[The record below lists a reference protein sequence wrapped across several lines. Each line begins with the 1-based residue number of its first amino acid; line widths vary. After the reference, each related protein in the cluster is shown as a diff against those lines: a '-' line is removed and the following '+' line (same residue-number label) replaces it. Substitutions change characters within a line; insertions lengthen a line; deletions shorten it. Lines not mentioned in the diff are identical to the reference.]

1 MLFEIPIVVLLL
13 QSIPEAFFI
22 IMVGLK
28 LFHIDI
34 KGKEAILVSVIYGVA
49 SYFIRKYI
57 AIYGIH
63 TILSIIVLIVLL
75 KYIKKISL
83 FYAMISILLSF
94 LLTGIFQSITVP
106 FVLDFLGVSLEQ
118 FSKDPKLMIIAAIPT
133 FVLMTIIYFILNKT
147 NFYLYDL
154 RVFKKE

>member
-1 MLFEIPIVVLLL
+1 MLFQIPIVVLLL

-22 IMVGLK
+22 IIVGLK

-63 TILSIIVLIVLL
+63 TILSVIVLIVSL

-83 FYAMISILLSF
+83 FHATISILVVSLF
-94 LLTGIFQSITVP
+94 IGIFQSITVP
-106 FVLDFLGVSLEQ
+106 FVLDFLEVSLEQ
-118 FSKDPKLMIIAAIPT
+118 FSRDPKLMIIAAIPT
-133 FVLMTIIYFILNKT
+133 FVLMTIIYFILDKT